1 MQVIV
6 TIYGHYYTLN
16 NIFMDNIKVQNNI
29 NLLNY
34 TTIKIGGYTEF
45 FAEPNNISELI
56 EYFKWIKLKNL
67 KYRII
72 GAGSNLLIKSTFHNG
87 LTICTRKLKKIKIDK
102 ISGLVEAECG
112 VMLPFMANLLAQNGC
127 EGGEWLI
134 GIPGTIGG
142 AVFMNAGSGKLW
154 ISKYLLSVQVL
165 DIENLA
171 IYEIDKKNL
180 NFEYR
185 FSSFQ
190 TNKFIILGANFKFK
204 PNQNIKNII
213 SETKQNLKKKT
224 NTQPYHLPSFGSVF
238 KNPVNN
244 YAGKL
249 IEEVGLK
256 GFSIGGAQVSLMHS
270 NFIVNNGN
278 ATSEEIYKLIIVIQQ
293 KVLQKKGIFL
303 HPEVR
308 MIGY

>member
-1 MQVIV
+1 M
-6 TIYGHYYTLN
+6 IYGHYCILD
-16 NIFMDNIKVQNNI
+16 NIFMENIKVKNNI

-45 FAEPNNISELI
+45 FVEPKNIAELLECL
-56 EYFKWIKLKNL
+56 KWVKLNNL
-67 KYRII
+67 KYRVI
-72 GAGSNLLIKSTFHNG
+72 GAGSNLLIKNTFHQG
-87 LTICTRKLKKIKIDK
+87 LTICTRKLTKIEINKF
-102 ISGLVEAECG
+102 SGFVEAECG
-112 VMLPFMANLLAQNGC
+112 VMLPAMANLLAQNGC

-142 AVFMNAGSGKLW
+142 AVFMNAGSGRLW
-154 ISKYLLSVQVL
+154 ISKYLLSVQVF
-165 DIENLA
+165 DT
-171 IYEIDKKNL
+171 KNL
-180 NFEYR
+180 SIYKLNKEDLIFKYR

-190 TNKFIILGANFKFK
+190 TNKFTIIKANFKFR
-204 PNQNIKNII
+204 PNKNIKKITD
-213 SETKQNLKKKT
+213 ETKQNLKNKT

-238 KNPVNN
+238 KNPTNN

-256 GFSIGGAQVSLMHS
+256 GFAIGGAQVSNMHS
-270 NFIVNNGN
+270 NFIVNNGD
-278 ATSEEIYKLIIVIQQ
+278 ATSEDIYRLITVIQQ

>member
-1 MQVIV
+1 ME
-6 TIYGHYYTLN
+6 
-16 NIFMDNIKVQNNI
+16 NIKVKNNI

-34 TTIKIGGYTEF
+34 TTIKIGGYTEY
-45 FAEPNNISELI
+45 FAEPESITELI
-56 EYFKWIKLKNL
+56 EYLKWVKLNNL

-72 GAGSNLLIKSTFHNG
+72 GAGSNLLIKNTLHRG
-87 LTICTRKLKKIKIDK
+87 LTICTRKLKKIKINEHT
-102 ISGLVEAECG
+102 GLVEAECG
-112 VMLPFMANLLAQNGC
+112 AMLPVMANLLAQNGC

-142 AVFMNAGSGKLW
+142 AVFMNAGSGNLW

-165 DIENLA
+165 DTKNFS
-171 IYEIDKKNL
+171 IYELDKVNL
-180 NFEYR
+180 IFKYR

-190 TNKFIILGANFKFK
+190 TNKFPILKANFMFR
-204 PNQNIKNII
+204 PNKSIKNITNK
-213 SETKQNLKKKT
+213 TKQNLREKT

-238 KNPVNN
+238 KNPTNN

-256 GFSIGGAQVSLMHS
+256 GFSIGGAQVSNMHS
-270 NFIVNNGN
+270 NFIVNNGD
-278 ATSEEIYKLIIVIQQ
+278 ATSEEIYQLITVIQQ

>member
-1 MQVIV
+1 MKDI
-6 TIYGHYYTLN
+6 I
-16 NIFMDNIKVQNNI
+16 IKNNI

-34 TTIKIGGYTEF
+34 TTIKVGGCTEF
-45 FAEPNNISELI
+45 FAEPESISELI
-56 EYFKWIKLKNL
+56 EYLKWVKLNNL

-72 GAGSNLLIKSTFHNG
+72 GAGSNLLIKNTFHKG
-87 LTICTRKLKKIKIDK
+87 LTICTRKLKKITINKL
-102 ISGLVEAECG
+102 SGYVETECG
-112 VMLPFMANLLAQNGC
+112 VMLPVMANLLAQNGC

-142 AVFMNAGSGKLW
+142 AVFMNAGSGNLW
-154 ISKYLLSVQVL
+154 TSKYLLSVQVL
-165 DIENLA
+165 DTKNLSIYKLDKENL
-171 IYEIDKKNL
+171 IFK
-180 NFEYR
+180 YR

-190 TNKFIILGANFKFK
+190 TNELVILKANFMFR
-204 PNQNIKNII
+204 PNKNIKEITDK
-213 SETKQNLKKKT
+213 TKQNLKNKT
-224 NTQPYHLPSFGSVF
+224 NMQPYHLPSFGSVF
-238 KNPVNN
+238 KNPTDN

-256 GFSIGGAQVSLMHS
+256 GFSIGGAQVSNMHS
-270 NFIVNNGN
+270 NFIVNNGD
-278 ATSEEIYKLIIVIQQ
+278 ATSEEIYQLITVIQQ